1 MLNLVWQDQSDL
13 REQPAVGYEDI
24 SGPLHIVPLE
34 EGTEVSER
42 RVKLGL
48 EDSPYERRQLLCRKS

>member
-1 MLNLVWQDQSDL
+1 MNLVRQDQSDL
-13 REQPAVGYEDI
+13 REQSAVGYEDI

-34 EGTEVSER
+34 EGAEVSER

-48 EDSPYERRQLLCRKS
+48 EDRPHEWRQLLCRKS